1 MKSFTQSVAKCT
13 LVAALLGASS
23 ITVAAEMSVK
33 QAQSAVEFRQSIF
46 QLVKSNIGPLGAMAK
61 GRIPMN
67 EAVIETN
74 AMRMEQLSFMITDYF
89 KADTRGTGVKSGS
102 LDKIW
107 EDQAGFAQKAQ
118 DLSTA
123 SAALLATVKAKDT
136 ANYKSAIGAVGK
148 TCKACHDDYKAD

>member
-1 MKSFTQSVAKCT
+1 MNSFIKTIAKGT
-13 LVAALLGASS
+13 LVTAVLTASS
-23 ITVAAEMSVK
+23 YTVAADMSAK
-33 QAQSAVEFRQSIF
+33 QAKSAIEFRQSIF

-61 GRIPMN
+61 GRVPMN

-74 AMRMEQLSFMITDYF
+74 AQRMEQLSLMITDYF
-89 KADTRGTGVKSGS
+89 KADTRGAGVKSGS

-118 DLSTA
+118 DFTAA
-123 SAALLATVKAKDT
+123 SAALFATVKAKDT
-136 ANYKSAIGAVGK
+136 ANYKSAIGGVGK

>member
-1 MKSFTQSVAKCT
+1 MNSFIKSIAKCT
-13 LVAALLGASS
+13 LAGAILSVSSLTLAAD
-23 ITVAAEMSVK
+23 MSEK
-33 QAQSAVEFRQSIF
+33 QAKSAVEFRQSIF

-61 GRIPMN
+61 GRIPIN

-74 AMRMEQLSFMITDYF
+74 ALRMEQLSLMITDYF

-107 EDQAGFAQKAQ
+107 DDQAGFAQKAQ
-118 DLSTA
+118 NFTDA
-123 SAALLATVKAKDT
+123 SAALLATVQAQDT

>member
-1 MKSFTQSVAKCT
+1 MNSFIKSVSKGS
-13 LVAALLGASS
+13 LVAALLTVSS
-23 ITVAAEMSVK
+23 FTVAADMSEK
-33 QAQSAVEFRQSIF
+33 QAKSAIEFRQSIF

-74 AMRMEQLSFMITDYF
+74 ALRMEQLSLMITDYF
-89 KADTRGTGVKSGS
+89 KADTRGAGVKSGA

-107 EDQAGFAQKAQ
+107 DDQAGFAQKTQ
-118 DLSTA
+118 DFTAA
-123 SAALLATVKAKDT
+123 SAALLSTVKAKDT
-136 ANYKSAIGAVGK
+136 ANYKSAIAGVGK